1 MSVTDEESDS
11 DSQTESTRSQSVPAE
26 SASADAVS
34 SLTDLPPSAKL
45 VYKVLE
51 YEGAMTQ
58 AEIATESRLCTR
70 TVRYALTKL
79 EAAECIDSRASVKDA
94 RRSIYWLTE

>member
-1 MSVTDEESDS
+1 MSVTDTEHTSD
-11 DSQTESTRSQSVPAE
+11 ESTQSTL
-26 SASADAVS
+26 VS
-34 SLTDLPPSAKL
+34 DLPPSAKL

-58 AEIATESRLCTR
+58 EEIATESRLCAR

-79 EAAECIDSRASVKDA
+79 ENVDCVDSRPSLRDA
-94 RRSIYWLTE
+94 RRSIYTVDGEL

>member
-1 MSVTDEESDS
+1 MGDHRLQHDQSAMHVTTDDHVSG
-11 DSQTESTRSQSVPAE
+11 ESTPTAL
-26 SASADAVS
+26 A
-34 SLTDLPPSAKL
+34 DLPPSAKL

-58 AEIATESRLCTR
+58 AEIAEQSRLCSR

-79 EAAECIDSRASVKDA
+79 EGCEGVNRRASLEDA
-94 RRSIYWLTE
+94 RRSIYWLSDA